1 MKKTIG
7 IVTILVVVTVLI
19 LLSFT
24 IQIPYYVSGRGVI
37 MPVEEW
43 SLMGRPG
50 GSLVHI
56 YENHLKGVVS
66 EYGVS
71 EVQRGDIARYTF
83 NEGLLRQGEVQKG
96 DTLAWLYTSDVQLK
110 IIELEGELSYQQSLL
125 AVYLTGEK
133 PEEIRVAENRIELAR
148 QELETQQALT
158 GRMIRLFEEGVIARQ
173 EYELSVNDLK
183 VREHDLEI
191 AEAVYNTLTSGRKS
205 EDINAVRSRVNALD
219 QQIIQ
224 LKKHINAFHLV
235 APIGGTIIRERNPVM
250 ENSSDV
256 ILRIAD
262 FSSFVVLLPVDHT
275 EETYLTPGQKVR
287 INTGGGQ
294 EELIGELVTIDQTVR
309 LINNRPKIFLTIL
322 INGTPHAN
330 LYRNMMVQARVESD
344 LLGVWPYLAR
354 VSKTIYHN

>member
-7 IVTILVVVTVLI
+7 IVAILVVTAVLV

-56 YENHLKGVVS
+56 YESHLKGVVS

-83 NEGLLRQGEVQKG
+83 NEDLFRQGVVQKG

-125 AVYLTGEK
+125 EVYLTGEK

-158 GRMIRLFEEGVIARQ
+158 SRMIRLFEEGVIARQ

-183 VREHDLEI
+183 VREHDLDI
-191 AEAVYNTLTSGRKS
+191 ALAVYNTLTSGRKS

-224 LKKHINAFHLV
+224 LKKHIDAFHLV

-275 EETYLTPGQKVR
+275 EEAYLEPGQMVKV
-287 INTGGGQ
+287 NPGGGQ
-294 EELIGELVTIDQTVR
+294 EELIGELVTIDRTVR
-309 LINNRPKIFLTIL
+309 LINNRPKIFLTVL
-322 INGTPHAN
+322 INDTPQTN
-330 LYRNMMVQARVESD
+330 LYRNMMVQAQVESD
-344 LLGVWPYLAR
+344 ILGVWPYLTR

>member
-7 IVTILVVVTVLI
+7 IVFLLVLVAVL
-19 LLSFT
+19 LFLSF
-24 IQIPYYVSGRGVI
+24 IVQIPYYVSGRGVI

-43 SLMGRPG
+43 SLLGRTG
-50 GSLVHI
+50 GSMVHI

-83 NEGLLRQGEVQKG
+83 NEQLLRQGMVQQG
-96 DTLAWLYTSDVQLK
+96 DTLVWLYSSDIHLK

-125 AVYLTGEK
+125 AVYLAGEK
-133 PEEIRVAENRIELAR
+133 PEEVQIAENRIELAR

-158 GRMIRLFEEGVIARQ
+158 ARMVQLFDEGVISKQ

-191 AEAVYNTLTSGRKS
+191 AQSVYNALTSGRKS
-205 EDINAVRSRVNALD
+205 EDINAIRSRVNALE
-219 QQIIQ
+219 QQINQ
-224 LKKHINAFHLV
+224 LKKHIDAFHLV
-235 APIGGTIIRERNPVM
+235 APIGGTIVRERNPVM

-256 ILRIAD
+256 ILRVAD

-275 EETYLTPGQKVR
+275 EETFLTPGQKVR
-287 INTGGGQ
+287 INTGRGE
-294 EELIGELVTIDQTVR
+294 EELIGELVTIDKTVR
-309 LINNRPKIFLTIL
+309 LISNRPKIFLTVL
-322 INGTPHAN
+322 INDSSHIN
-330 LYRNMMVQARVESD
+330 LYRNMMVHARVETD
-344 LLGVWPYLAR
+344 ILGVWPYLAR